1 MCNGVGWRCCP
12 STPTSIKTLQLPDVG
27 LLCCDLPW
35 GQSRGSHTCPSS
47 TEPRPHSSTGS
58 RPPGTRSGRAHDGT
72 SGGSSRTCSCFAAAR
87 STLQG
92 QPGHTP
98 APALRGSTAG
108 TAPAPFP
115 GCSSGSI
122 TVSSSCPAV
131 CLSLCAMSR
140 VLSALLLH
148 PYIICIFPSVRAV
161 SCVLMSLYLSQC
173 PCCVS
178 YVCPPVQA
186 VYLSHVPMSM
196 LCSCQCPTS
205 LCPSV
210 LSLCPCCY
218 CQDQCPC
225 VLACAL
231 CLSRC
236 PYPHAFAPRPGV
248 PIPMSPSPRRCS
260 TPTGRGRDTRGG
272 SRPADTSDEG
282 DGRVEDIV
290 EGGLEV
296 VGWVGHRRS
305 PLGDGGAGRRYLVR
319 LPVVILR
326 HRGGGGERWR

>member
-131 CLSLCAMSR
+131 CLSAVLCPVFCLRCYCIPVSFASFP
-140 VLSALLLH
+140 VSELCPVSSC
-148 PYIICIFPSVRAV
+148 PCICPSVHAV
-161 SCVLMSLYLSQC
+161 SRMSV
-173 PCCVS
+173 PR
-178 YVCPPVQA
+178 VQA

-296 VGWVGHRRS
+296 VGGVGHRRS